1 MSASMSDRDV
11 EKSHVANVLKVAEG
25 GRTSHDSIIADS
37 WRRCMEQHQL
47 DPTSSPEPYIHTEQQ
62 ITEHRQRLESFL
74 RTARF
79 GLEALYKQ
87 VAGLGYVLLL
97 TDQRGV
103 TIDSIGDAK
112 LDDEL
117 RRAGLYIGAE
127 WSEGFA
133 GTNGVGT
140 CIATGKGL
148 IVHQRDHFSSSHI
161 DLTCTAVPIF
171 DGQGGLAA
179 VLDISALRSPRQKES
194 QSLALTLVKSY
205 AQRIENAALLKN
217 FDRSWTL
224 RLSHSPEFLSV
235 DPEYLLSLDDAG
247 RITAFNNRAAVM
259 LRKEA
264 GGDSKHPVEVKG
276 RAFED
281 FFEFPVADIGTLTGL
296 AQPVRLRS
304 GQSLF
309 VHAVSPQVPVRSRV
323 TPKATELPR
332 PLADLTAGDP
342 AVLAVLERTA
352 KLVDSPVSLLIQG
365 ETGTG
370 KEFLAKAIHHASTR
384 SKKEF
389 IAVNCAAFPES
400 LIESE
405 LFGYEAGAFTG
416 ARAKGKAG
424 LIARANG
431 GTLFLDEI
439 GDMPLALQTRLLR
452 VLSEREV
459 VPVGGTRP
467 TPLDIRV
474 IAATH
479 QNLKTMIKDGDFRE
493 DLYYRLNGFE
503 VVLPPLRDR
512 TDIEWLIERLISLR
526 CPPSMPQPNISAE
539 ALNVLHQ
546 CAWPGNLRQLANAID
561 LALALCSNDVIT
573 VNDLPASVVSPPGPE
588 ALPSQTYE
596 DAGSNENE
604 AASLRARLASRRWN
618 VTQVAR
624 DLNVD
629 RTTIHRRMKRL
640 GIVAP
645 NNYSG

>member
-1 MSASMSDRDV
+1 MADRDV
-11 EKSHVANVLKVAEG
+11 EKSHVADVLKVAEG
-25 GRTSHDSIIADS
+25 RGTEHDPIIAAS
-37 WRRCMEQHQL
+37 WRRCMQEHQL
-47 DPTSSPEPYIHTEQQ
+47 DPTYSPDVYIHTDERL
-62 ITEHRQRLESFL
+62 TEHRQRAESFL

-103 TIDSIGDAK
+103 TIDFIGDTK
-112 LDDEL
+112 IDDKL
-117 RRAGLYIGAE
+117 RRAGLYLGAE
-127 WSEGFA
+127 WSEGLA

-148 IVHQRDHFSSSHI
+148 IVHQRDHFSSNHI
-161 DLTCTAVPIF
+161 DLSCTAVPIF

-179 VLDISALRSPRQKES
+179 VLDISALCSPREKES
-194 QSLALTLVKSY
+194 QSLALTLVTSY
-205 AQRIENAALLKN
+205 AHRIENAALLKN
-217 FDRSWTL
+217 FNRNWIL
-224 RLSHSPEFLSV
+224 RLSHSPEFLCV
-235 DPEYLLSLDDAG
+235 DPEYLLCLDDYG
-247 RITAFNNRAAVM
+247 QITAFNNRAA
-259 LRKEA
+259 LLLQKEI
-264 GGDSKHPVEVKG
+264 GERDGSPTGLKG
-276 RAFED
+276 RSFED
-281 FFEFPVADIGTLTGL
+281 LFEFSLSDIGSLTGL
-296 AQPVRLRS
+296 ARPLRLRS

-309 VHAVSPQVPVRSRV
+309 AHAVPPQVPVRS
-323 TPKATELPR
+323 PAPQKPTELPR
-332 PLADLTAGDP
+332 PFAALTSGD
-342 AVLAVLERTA
+342 AKVLAVLERVA
-352 KLVDSPVSLLIQG
+352 KLVDSPLSLLIQG

-370 KEFLAKAIHHASTR
+370 KEFFAKAIHEASTR
-384 SKKEF
+384 SKKDF
-389 IAVNCAAFPES
+389 IAVNCAAFPET

-439 GDMPLALQTRLLR
+439 GDMPLTLQTRLLR
-452 VLSEREV
+452 VLSEREL

-467 TPLDIRV
+467 MPLDIRV

-479 QNLKTMIKDGDFRE
+479 QDLKSMIKEGRFRE

-503 VVLPPLRDR
+503 VALPPLRER

-526 CPPSMPQPNISAE
+526 CPPSIKPPKVSAE
-539 ALNVLHQ
+539 ALSLLRQ
-546 CAWPGNLRQLANAID
+546 YPWPGNIRQLANGID
-561 LALALCSNDVIT
+561 LAIALCSNGVVT
-573 VNDLPASVVSPPGPE
+573 ANDLPASVFGATGSVDGSTETYGNDDSTEGE
-588 ALPSQTYE
+588 AE
-596 DAGSNENE
+596 
-604 AASLRARLASRRWN
+604 SLRARLASRRWN

-629 RTTIHRRMKRL
+629 RTTIHRRMKRF

-645 NNYSG
+645 NNYPG